1 MLRTAAS
8 YASLGVTVWEAVTD
22 DRPGYRSSAFAE
34 AIGSIGTS
42 HVFTRPH
49 GLWQNGKA
57 VRRDRTLAREWAYAW
72 PYETNAERPTRPFS
86 ESWTTTIATGR
97 TVPAKTF
104 PPMSRAHDV
113 LANNSWPAD
122 VQSSPHTTFPSE
134 RATEH
139 VPGSV

>member
-57 VRRDRTLAREWAYAW
+57 VRTDRTLAREWAYAW

-97 TVPAKTF
+97 TVPAG
-104 PPMSRAHDV
+104 PPAHVTCKQRLGTQHLGCDAQALSVLKRAE
-113 LANNSWPAD
+113 
-122 VQSSPHTTFPSE
+122 PSQ
-134 RATEH
+134 
-139 VPGSV
+139 